1 MRRARVAQGG
11 SCPLA
16 GWSAPPGAYTDRVWF
31 FRFLFL
37 SLVAF
42 AAGVGSAAAQP
53 GKGAAPR
60 AAAPHEAPFKVS
72 LPADWVAS
80 AGVYAVVHGER
91 ADAVTVRRLA
101 AHAAVA
107 IPALS
112 GRLGVPA
119 GAQMDIFVA
128 PDDES
133 FGALQPGHTPDWA
146 DGTAWPADGDI
157 FLHAPSARS
166 GTAPRLEQVLDH
178 EIVHILVGR
187 AFQGRPVPR
196 WLQEGLAQ
204 YYSGEL
210 GPETAETLTRAAGT
224 GQLLPLRLISAG
236 FPDDALGAQ
245 LAYAQTADF
254 TAFLAQRA
262 GGGQEGDVALRKLL
276 AAAQMGATLQDA
288 VYACTGDELPLL
300 EMQWQGRWLSLPVR
314 LDGLMRSGLP
324 GLVAAALVA
333 YGALR
338 RRLLYH
344 DGLGRLEAQEREAQE
359 RQDQKL
365 EAQQREAQQ
374 REAQQLEERRPDGSD
389 CEAEQ
394 RRVYN

>member
-1 MRRARVAQGG
+1 MVALAA
-11 SCPLA
+11 LA
-16 GWSAPPGAYTDRVWF
+16 GSAEAKPRRIAPPE
-31 FRFLFL
+31 
-37 SLVAF
+37 
-42 AAGVGSAAAQP
+42 P
-53 GKGAAPR
+53 
-60 AAAPHEAPFKVS
+60 PFELQ
-72 LPADWVAS
+72 LPAGWVA
-80 AGVYAVVHGER
+80 AEGVYAAVHGES

-119 GAQMDIFVA
+119 GAAMDIVVA

-133 FGALQPGHTPDWA
+133 FGALQPGRTPDWA
-146 DGTAWPADGDI
+146 DGTAWPNDGNI

-204 YYSGEL
+204 FYAGEL

-262 GGGQEGDVALRKLL
+262 GGGQEGDVVLRKLL
-276 AAAQMGATLQDA
+276 AAAQKGATLQDA
-288 VYACTGDELPLL
+288 VYASTGDELPLL
-300 EMQWQGRWLSLPVR
+300 EAQWQGRWLSPWVR
-314 LDGLMRSGLP
+314 FDGLVQSGIP
-324 GLVAAALVA
+324 GLAAAALVA
-333 YGALR
+333 YGAWR
-338 RRLLYH
+338 RRLRYH
-344 DGLGRLEAQEREAQE
+344 EGLERLEAQEREEQA
-359 RQDQKL
+359 R
-365 EAQQREAQQ
+365 REW
-374 REAQQLEERRPDGSD
+374 R
-389 CEAEQ
+389 AEQ